1 MDDIHLWII
10 FTLAILGLLA
20 LDLGVFHR
28 KPRVIGTREALG
40 WFAFWMLLALLFNI
54 GIALFH
60 ERKSEAS
67 VEFLTGFLVEKA
79 LSIDNI
85 FVFILIFG
93 FFNIPKSDQHKI
105 LFWGIIGAIVL
116 RASFIIGGLALIEN
130 FHWTIYIFGTCLLL
144 TGISMMRKRDAIY
157 NPENNWII
165 RKAKQIFPVTDRYE
179 SGRFFIR
186 QNGKL
191 VATPMFI
198 VLLAI
203 ESSDIVFA
211 VDSIPAI
218 FSITSDPFIVYTSN
232 IFAMLGLRS
241 LYFAVSGFIKMFHF
255 LHYGFASIIVILGVK
270 MLVSNVYNI
279 PVGFSLA
286 LVIVILLIC
295 IIISLLR
302 PRKTDLKMMFQRTEK
317 LGLIPFRR
325 LLLLENIIDLGDL
338 RVRDSMRHKSGVRLI
353 RLDRPWPENIALLR
367 ETRLSRYPVVIGENS
382 KPLGYLHVK
391 NLPPAAAT
399 EMFDSDQLK
408 PLVKPCMELP
418 ESLPLED
425 ALARFQRRFEHLA
438 LVVKEDG
445 EWSGIISMEDI
456 LEEIVGKIG
465 DEFDSAREDRSAML
479 ADAVGLER
487 IVLDVQAVS
496 MADAIDTIVHRIPR
510 AQLPVDPEKIV
521 SIVLARETMLSTY
534 LGKGLSVP
542 HARIEGID
550 KPVLIF
556 ARSADGI
563 PQVNTNERAELIFL
577 LLTPVGTPR
586 MQARLLA
593 DIAGLMDSDYVA
605 ERLRKAETPEE
616 VIEAIRAGQQVVL
629 D

>member
-1 MDDIHLWII
+1 MDSIHLWII

-20 LDLGVFHR
+20 LDLGIFQR
-28 KPRVIGTREALG
+28 KPHVIGTREALG
-40 WFAFWMLLALLFNI
+40 WFGFWMLLAFLFNI

-60 ERKSEAS
+60 ARKGEAAT
-67 VEFLTGFLVEKA
+67 EFLTGFLVEKA

-93 FFNIPKSDQHKI
+93 YFNVPKSDQHKI

-116 RASFIIGGLALIEN
+116 RAGFIIGGLALIEN
-130 FHWTIYIFGTCLLL
+130 FHWTIYFFGTFLLL
-144 TGISMMRKRDAIY
+144 TGLSMMRGKDKIY
-157 NPENNWII
+157 DPGNNRII
-165 RKAKQIFPVTDRYE
+165 RMAKRIIPVTDRYE
-179 SGRFFIR
+179 SGRFFVR
-186 QNGKL
+186 HAGKL

-203 ESSDIVFA
+203 ESSDIIFA

-241 LYFAVSGFIKMFHF
+241 LYFAVSGFIQMFHF
-255 LHYGFASIIVILGVK
+255 LHYGFASIIVILGIK
-270 MLVSNVYNI
+270 MLVSNVYHI

-286 LVIVILLIC
+286 LVIVVLLVC
-295 IIISLLR
+295 IIVSLLR
-302 PRKTDLKMMFQRTEK
+302 PRKTDLKIMFQRTEK

-353 RLDRPWPENIALLR
+353 RMDRPWAENAALLR
-367 ETRLSRYPVVIGENS
+367 ETRLSRYPVVTRDNT
-382 KPLGYLHVK
+382 KPIGYLHVK
-391 NLPPAAAT
+391 NLPPDAAAGT
-399 EMFDSDQLK
+399 MNNDQLK
-408 PLVKPCMELP
+408 ALVKPCLEMP

-465 DEFDSAREDRSAML
+465 DEFDSAREERSVML
-479 ADAVGLER
+479 ADAVGRER
-487 IVLDVQAVS
+487 IVLNVQAVS
-496 MADAIDTIVHRIPR
+496 MADAIETIVRRIPGG
-510 AQLPVDPEKIV
+510 QLPVNPETIIR
-521 SIVLARETMLSTY
+521 IVLAREMMMPTY

-550 KPVLIF
+550 RPVLIF

-593 DIAGLMDSDYVA
+593 DIAGLVDSDYVA
-605 ERLRKAETPEE
+605 ERLRKADTPEE